1 RPPREGR
8 GHTSSSTRN
17 LSNRLHTPSVTSC
30 PNELLAPRLRTPRSF
45 VAALHL
51 ALLLAPSSTLHRV
64 HPDDE
69 AHLQTVQKQAGRP
82 GRTTAFRVRS
92 RVCDRRSTFRP
103 LMPVLSARG
112 LTFALTRTSELAQ
125 RCSQSVAVD
134 RVVRHLLQL
143 NHQHV
148 SPHPRQSLL
157 EGRPFQRR
165 TSRQHGASSLRKDH
179 MVHKAPSLQIVH
191 GRL

>member
-30 PNELLAPRLRTPRSF
+30 RSGLLALRLRTPRSF

-51 ALLLAPSSTLHRV
+51 ALFLAPSSTLHRV

-92 RVCDRRSTFRP
+92 RVCDRRSTFHT
-103 LMPVLSARG
+103 LMASHLECASAN
-112 LTFALTRTSELAQ
+112 AL
-125 RCSQSVAVD
+125 
-134 RVVRHLLQL
+134 
-143 NHQHV
+143 V
-148 SPHPRQSLL
+148 S
-157 EGRPFQRR
+157 G
-165 TSRQHGASSLRKDH
+165 G
-179 MVHKAPSLQIVH
+179 
-191 GRL
+191 